1 MQKSDFRVMVV
12 CLTLIVCLGGVYVL
26 IDKNVQIEKV
36 ADKTNILHK
45 EKGKHQKYYSDYKQ
59 QETTLQ
65 HFDPNTADSTTLLAL
80 GLPPFIVRS
89 IYKYRSMG
97 GVYSTPEDF
106 ARIPGLTQLQYKRLR
121 PFIRISDDYRPASLL
136 VGERKANNTEYTE
149 PTHDTTQDYQKK
161 MLPTERLSLNT
172 ADTTALKTVPGI
184 GSYYARRIVE
194 LRERLGGFISLDQLF
209 AIKNF
214 PESALQYLT
223 IPDGGIK
230 KININRAT
238 FKQLSTHPYIGYNRT
253 KGIMDYRKLKGQ
265 IHSLKDLSLLPG
277 FTEEEI
283 SRMEP
288 YIEF

>member
-12 CLTLIVCLGGVYVL
+12 CLTLLVCLGGVYIL
-26 IDKNVQIEKV
+26 IDRNVQIDEE
-36 ADKTNILHK
+36 TRETGIQH
-45 EKGKHQKYYSDYKQ
+45 KGKGKQQKYYSDYKQ
-59 QETTLQ
+59 KETTLR
-65 HFDPNTADSTTLLAL
+65 HFDPNTADSTTLLDL

-121 PFIRISDDYRPASLL
+121 PYIRISDDYRPASLL
-136 VGERKANNTEYTE
+136 VGERKSNYPE
-149 PTHDTTQDYQKK
+149 PTRDTTRNFSKK
-161 MLPTERLSLNT
+161 MLTSERLSLNT

-194 LRERLGGFISLDQLF
+194 LRERLGGFVSLDQLF

-223 IPDGGIK
+223 IPDGDIK
-230 KININRAT
+230 KININRAS

-253 KGIMDYRKLKGQ
+253 KAIMDYRKLKGQ
-265 IHSLKDLSLLPG
+265 IRSLKDLSLLPG